1 MRISGVNIP
10 DEKQIGAGLT
20 AVFGIGRNLSHSLL
34 KELNIDPITSI
45 NKLAEED
52 ITKIR
57 DAVAKNR
64 IEGDLRSEVQ
74 QNIKHKINVQS
85 YQGIRHLK
93 KLPLRGQKT
102 KTNARTKR
110 GKKVTVGSGRK
121 APAQKT

>member
-10 DEKQIGAGLT
+10 DEKQIGIGLT
-20 AVFGIGRNLSHSLL
+20 AVYGIGRNLARSIL
-34 KELNIDPITSI
+34 KDLGIDPGTVISKLSEAEVTKLREEIT
-45 NKLAEED
+45 
-52 ITKIR
+52 
-57 DAVAKNR
+57 KNR
-64 IEGDLRSEVQ
+64 IEGDLRTEVQ
-74 QNIKHKINVQS
+74 KNIKHKINVQS

-110 GKKVTVGSGRK
+110 GRKVTVGSGRK

>member
-10 DEKQIGAGLT
+10 DDKQIGAGLT
-20 AVFGIGRNLSHSLL
+20 AVYGIGRNLSRSILKSL
-34 KELNIDPITSI
+34 EIDPATVI
-45 NKLAEED
+45 NNLSEAE

-57 DAVAKNR
+57 ETITQNR
-64 IEGDLRSEVQ
+64 IEGDLRTEIQ
-74 QNIKHKINVQS
+74 KNIKHKINVQS